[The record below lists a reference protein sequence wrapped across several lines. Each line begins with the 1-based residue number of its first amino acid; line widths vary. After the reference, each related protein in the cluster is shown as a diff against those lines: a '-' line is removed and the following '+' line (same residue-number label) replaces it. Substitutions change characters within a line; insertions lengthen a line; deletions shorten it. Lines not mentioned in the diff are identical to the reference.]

1 MKNKIT
7 TVNTV
12 FVEDSEDA
20 VVNTEK
26 FFEEHED
33 SKVAQL
39 EEAIKE
45 AILTGETKIKLKAD
59 GTTRGGRWVIYYTPH
74 ESGGILTLK
83 AAGQTYA
90 EKAVV
95 LNDLSWG
102 IVEAAGELRDYLDAV
117 V

>member
-12 FVEDSEDA
+12 FAEDSEDA

-45 AILTGETKIKLKAD
+45 AILTGEAKIKLKAD
-59 GTTRGGRWVIYYTPH
+59 GATKGGKWVIYYMPH
-74 ESGGILTLK
+74 KSGGILTLK
-83 AAGQTYA
+83 AAEQTYA

-95 LNDLSWG
+95 LNELSWG
-102 IVEAAGELRDYLDAV
+102 IGEAAGELCDYINAII
-117 V
+117 

>member
-7 TVNTV
+7 TVNSV
-12 FVEDSEDA
+12 FVEDLEDA

-26 FFEEHED
+26 FFEEHD
-33 SKVAQL
+33 DPKAAQL

-45 AILTGETKIKLKAD
+45 AILTGEAKIKLKAD
-59 GTTRGGRWVIYYTPH
+59 GATRGGKWVIYYTPH
-74 ESGGILTLK
+74 KSGGILTLK

-90 EKAVV
+90 EKAVI
-95 LNDLSWG
+95 LNNLSWG
-102 IVEAAGELRDYLDAV
+102 IGEAAGELCDYLNGV